1 MGCGG
6 SRFDSRR
13 DFADDLYTI
22 PLNFIG
28 GEGAEDDGCPCDKVV
43 FSFAKGEKEPKE
55 VFDLEGFTA
64 KSEETM
70 KQVATDTYN
79 AVKAQ
84 LDWLESEYKA
94 PADNKVEY
102 VGGKYP
108 SEKAKEQLR
117 NVLAALKEKT
127 GFTFEESKA
136 DETKAEETKEEGM
149 MEEKKEEEAMMEGG
163 DDMMGAAESDLYAG
177 DSEDYSGWANLPKLL
192 LQQATVNPY
201 FGDLVK
207 ADTIHFEFIAV
218 KQGGFGFP
226 KLPNPLGLLKK
237 GAAPGALA
245 GAASLISVCV
255 NYCENNEKEVFF
267 AGWAG
272 KDDMVS
278 LKEIANEKGK
288 IMFPGVLSGWD
299 SQEKALKSLDG
310 FEGEGKQPVSKVVY
324 KIKTKV
330 HSAVVCREF
339 VTRLRATVQNLE
351 EKDGVTHIEL
361 AE

>member
-43 FSFAKGEKEPKE
+43 FSFAKGEKEPKD

-102 VGGKYP
+102 VGGKYA
-108 SEKAKEQLR
+108 SEKAKQQLR

-127 GFTFEESKA
+127 GFTFEEQ
-136 DETKAEETKEEGM
+136 KAEETKEETM
-149 MEEKKEEEAMMEGG
+149 MEGEKMEGEKMEEAMMEGG
-163 DDMMGAAESDLYAG
+163 DDMMGMMEEPDLYAG

-218 KQGGFGFP
+218 K
-226 KLPNPLGLLKK
+226 
-237 GAAPGALA
+237 
-245 GAASLISVCV
+245 
-255 NYCENNEKEVFF
+255 
-267 AGWAG
+267 
-272 KDDMVS
+272 
-278 LKEIANEKGK
+278 
-288 IMFPGVLSGWD
+288 
-299 SQEKALKSLDG
+299 
-310 FEGEGKQPVSKVVY
+310 
-324 KIKTKV
+324 
-330 HSAVVCREF
+330 
-339 VTRLRATVQNLE
+339 
-351 EKDGVTHIEL
+351 
-361 AE
+361 